1 MLFLLLAILTSAL
14 IAIFMRISEQYI
26 SNNFGMLGV
35 NYLVCVALSACFSYS
50 GNITLH
56 KADLSSALILGII
69 CGILYLVSFLLL
81 QWNISKNGVVL
92 SSTFMKL
99 GVLVPTVLSIILYDE
114 VPKLAQIIGFFAAI
128 AAILLIHFEQGKTK
142 SNRRLLLILLLI
154 LGGCSDFMSKVFE
167 QANIPSLK
175 GHYLL
180 FTFLTAA
187 IICFCLIAYKRQHIG
202 KMEILFGCLI
212 GIPNYFSSHFL
223 LRALDRMAAVVVY
236 PTFSVGTIVVV
247 TFAGLIFL
255 KEKISKQRSL
265 AIGIILVA
273 LVLLNI

>member
-26 SNNFGMLGV
+26 SNNYGMLGV
-35 NYLVCVALSACFSYS
+35 NYLVCIALSAGFSS
-50 GNITLH
+50 KKLTLH
-56 KADLSSALILGII
+56 ETGLSSALILGII

-99 GVLVPTVLSIILYDE
+99 GVLVPTVLSIILYNE
-114 VPKLAQIIGFFAAI
+114 TPKLAQVIGFVAAI
-128 AAILLIHFEQGKTK
+128 TAILLIHFEQGKTK
-142 SNRRLLLILLLI
+142 SNQRFLLILLLI

-175 GHYLL
+175 GQFLF

-187 IICFCLIAYKRQHIG
+187 IICFSLILYKRQRIG
-202 KMEILFGCLI
+202 KMELLFGCLI

-223 LRALDRMAAVVVY
+223 LRALDQIAAVVVY
-236 PTFSVGTIVVV
+236 PTFSVGTIVFV
-247 TFAGLIFL
+247 TFAGLIFF
-255 KEKISKQRSL
+255 KEKLSKQRAL
-265 AIGIILVA
+265 AIGIILIS